1 MDFQKKLSKL
11 LGNDKTFDEVQI
23 DKRVIE
29 EVVKIAREADP
40 KEYVAL
46 LSGKINKKILKITGL
61 IFLPFKASET
71 SAVMEVFMMPIT
83 TDAVGSIHSHPGPS
97 NRPSD
102 ADRIFFGKN
111 GYFHLIICRPYTE
124 ATIASYDAF
133 GNPIDYKVVDLGE
146 EVELKQWDEL
156 DIDKELFDDELL
168 AELERLEHEEDS
180 DESNDEDSLDNIDS
194 SDNDDSFD
202 SQKSMDIPDEIS
214 DNEFDSTHND
224 YVPSA
229 DENNDNKPKSNYYIN
244 STGLSRKNLVLK
256 NKNNAEQKPM
266 DKKDNSKKAE
276 PKDAEIVDPKVP
288 KWVNINIESQGK
300 VIEKQLPVP
309 PEYEV
314 GDDLIVDVRTDRTP
328 GDNIDEIILKVQKS
342 PKNLAKQQ
350 QLETSTGKSS
360 EELDDEIKQMEE
372 DIKRLKEENE
382 RLRNDQ

>member
-1 MDFQKKLSKL
+1 MDFQNKLSKL

-29 EVVKIAREADP
+29 EVVKIARQADP

-46 LSGKINKKILKITGL
+46 LSGKIDKKILKITGL
-61 IFLPFKASET
+61 IFLPFKASGT

-97 NRPSD
+97 NRPSN
-102 ADRIFFGKN
+102 ADKIFFGKN

-133 GNPIDYKVVDLGE
+133 GNPIEYKVVDLGDE
-146 EVELKQWDEL
+146 IELKQWDEL

-168 AELERLEHEEDS
+168 AELEKLEEEHQKES
-180 DESNDEDSLDNIDS
+180 DDAD
-194 SDNDDSFD
+194 
-202 SQKSMDIPDEIS
+202 DEIYE
-214 DNEFDSTHND
+214 EFGST
-224 YVPSA
+224 PSEKEA
-229 DENNDNKPKSNYYIN
+229 IEDETKQKQKSNYYFN
-244 STGLSRKNLVLK
+244 STGLERKNLVFN
-256 NKNNAEQKPM
+256 NKKEAGEDNM
-266 DKKDNSKKAE
+266 TKKDNKTKAE
-276 PKDAEIVDPKVP
+276 HKDAEIVDPKVP

-300 VIEKQLPVP
+300 VIEKQLPIP
-309 PEYEV
+309 PNYEE

-342 PKNLAKQQ
+342 PKNLVKTQES
-350 QLETSTGKSS
+350 ETSTGKSS
-360 EELDDEIKQMEE
+360 QELDDEIKQMEE

-382 RLRNDQ
+382 RLRNNQ